1 MSIFAKTIFS
11 ILVFTQIFSFPCNGS
26 QAIWYQL
33 TDAERDKAPIEF
45 KAKVV
50 DMTVDEFKFLSSVV
64 EAESDR
70 NKTDESIENRTM
82 IAVVILN
89 RVESKK
95 FPNTITKVL
104 KQKGQFSVVSSGAY
118 KRVGRTKLS
127 DKAVIEA
134 VRRKNEGIAPAVLYF
149 RSGHYFK
156 NHKRYAKIGDNYF
169 SY

>member
-1 MSIFAKTIFS
+1 MTIFAKAIFP
-11 ILVFTQIFSFPCNGS
+11 ILVFTQIFVLPTNGS
-26 QAIWYQL
+26 QTIWYYL
-33 TDAERDKAPIEF
+33 TDAERDKAPIEL
-45 KAKVV
+45 KANVAE
-50 DMTVDEFKFLSSVV
+50 MTVDEFKFISSVV

-82 IAVVILN
+82 IAIVILN

-118 KRVGRTKLS
+118 KRIGRTKLS

-134 VRRKNEGIAPAVLYF
+134 VRRKKEGIAPAVLYF
-149 RSGHYFK
+149 RSGHYFRG
-156 NHKRYAKIGDNYF
+156 HKRYAKIGDNYF